1 VVLTGNVAL
10 ESMGFETF
18 GFAGGRE
25 DDWVADDTVPWGPE
39 HKWLEESK
47 GNDRFVGG
55 KSGGGDERRQ
65 LNNPFGAT
73 EMGLIYAGGRGMCCA
88 RFFFFFLLFV
98 FVCAVGVCVLNS
110 KKTWKM
116 KSDAPSCTSSAP
128 GRR

>member
-73 EMGLIYAGGRGMCCA
+73 EMGLIYAGGRGCVAPVSSSSSC
-88 RFFFFFLLFV
+88 FLFLFV
-98 FVCAVGVCVLNS
+98 LLAFVCSTL
-110 KKTWKM
+110 KKHGK
-116 KSDAPSCTSSAP
+116 
-128 GRR
+128 